1 MSTVSRTTEPFRPF
15 EGFFAA
21 PRPLGAARATAPAVP
36 LDVVRHEDRIELWFD
51 VPGVAAD
58 AIELTVEK
66 RELSLTVR
74 RERALDGGS
83 DLVRGERRHGTFT
96 RTLTLAENLD
106 TDAMAATHDN
116 GVLVV
121 TIPVLAAAQPRR
133 IPIGGSTTELDS

>member
-1 MSTVSRTTEPFRPF
+1 MTTVNRPTETFRPF
-15 EGFFAA
+15 DGFFAA
-21 PRPLGAARATAPAVP
+21 PRAFSAPRATTPAIP

-58 AIELTVEK
+58 AIDLTVEK
-66 RELSLTVR
+66 RELSLTVT
-74 RERALDGGS
+74 RERALAEHS
-83 DLVRGERRHGTFT
+83 EVVRSERRQGTFT

-106 TDAMAATHDN
+106 TEAMRASHDN

-133 IPIGGSTTELDS
+133 IPIGGAATELES